1 MPPTR
6 KRCQDRSER
15 GRVASSCRTST
26 SGTRPHAGSRRP
38 WRKGPSFAA
47 MEVLYWKHV
56 REQLE
61 TLQKLRRRKVA
72 EQCHFQ
78 GLRRGRGLWRKT
90 AGRTPWKTWEQ
101 QMTS

>member
-1 MPPTR
+1 MPGQKR
-6 KRCQDRSER
+6 KRKGGVKLQDFHQRYPAR
-15 GRVASSCRTST
+15 AI
-26 SGTRPHAGSRRP
+26 SRRP

-47 MEVLYWKHV
+47 KEVLYWKHV

-61 TLQKLRRRKVA
+61 TLQKLQRRKVA
-72 EQCHFQ
+72 EQCHLQ

-90 AGRTPWKTWEQ
+90 ACRTPWKTWEQ